1 MVGWEFKEDSLLNEN
16 VLKLLESF
24 HGGIVGVYRH
34 IEVGEERLEVDAVI
48 LAKRSRYRVIGV
60 ELKATDVLKAVHQA
74 VARRPFFHYFYIVS
88 GEYSTVHGVLGHFI
102 DMLYQHGVLQ
112 YLSEHGIGW
121 IMLDWS
127 GNPWLIYPSKY
138 LRTNKTLKP
147 DTILRQVFK

>member
-1 MVGWEFKEDSLLNEN
+1 MKFKEDSLLNEN

-34 IEVGEERLEVDAVI
+34 VEVGEERLEVDAVI

-102 DMLYQHGVLQ
+102 DTLYQHGVLR

-121 IMLDWS
+121 IMLDRS

-138 LRTNKTLKP
+138 LRTDKTLKP
-147 DTILRQVFK
+147 DAFLR